1 LRDHRSPQI
10 HNHEVKISAALGILG
25 FVLEDDTLLEFAV
38 NQPYGLRWQL
48 EHGLLAE
55 GLWFEGSVHY
65 HYYALQGF
73 SPSRNWR
80 AAPAGACWTAP
91 GIRRC

>member
-1 LRDHRSPQI
+1 M
-10 HNHEVKISAALGILG
+10 
-25 FVLEDDTLLEFAV
+25 

-48 EHGLLAE
+48 ENGLLAE

-73 SPSRNWR
+73 L
-80 AAPAGACWTAP
+80 AFEKPARGTRWASLDGPWYQAMLMFPLSLLRRTAP
-91 GIRRC
+91 SAA